1 MVEETTWRL
10 DMGASLVAEGVQFRL
25 WAPLA
30 QRVEVERCGTAPSYL
45 PMALDTDG
53 IWTAVLPDAGEG
65 TRYQYRLNG
74 ESVLPDPYSRS
85 QPLGVHGPS
94 EVVDPLAYTWHD
106 QAWRGVDMRGLVL
119 YECHVGT
126 VTPAGTCDAL
136 IEQLE
141 RLVHLGITAVELMPV
156 AAFPGRW
163 NWGYDGV
170 YPFAVSAN
178 YGGPTALKRL
188 VDAAHQRGVAVFLD
202 VVYNHL
208 GPEGNYVSQVS
219 PYYVSTRYRTPW
231 GAAMNYDGPHSRL
244 VRRFA
249 IDNACYWLHEYHLD
263 GLRLD
268 ATSRLYDSSQPHILQ
283 ELAQTVRAS
292 LPPERS
298 VVLIAETS
306 ENDVR
311 YLSPPTSGGHGYDA
325 VWTDDMYWSFRRYIT
340 GDHEGRYQDYD
351 GTLAEVARTINQGF
365 LYEGEWSSY
374 LQSPRGTPARQ
385 QPAWQFQYCLQ
396 HHDHVGNRAF
406 GDRIHRHVDLQRYRV
421 ASAVWLLL
429 PYTPLIFMGQ
439 EFAASSPFLYF
450 TDHPPDLGQLV
461 AAGRRREFSVYA
473 AFADPA
479 AAARIPDP
487 QAEDTFLRSRLPLKE
502 LDRSPGREIQHLY
515 RTLLAFRRTDPV
527 LRQQDRR
534 MVHAQAIT
542 PDLLT
547 VAWQHP
553 YAPRVLLANFGV
565 PSHVRLADVVHT
577 PDHTVWRVVLDTS
590 IQPFGG
596 AGELSR
602 LQDDVVHL
610 PARTAVFTVA
620 ETNANHTRPSASN
633 ALACISAGVS
643 TSDLSHNRR
652 SSGSL

>member
-1 MVEETTWRL
+1 MTEETSWRL
-10 DMGASLVAEGVQFRL
+10 DMGANLGAAGMQFRL
-25 WAPLA
+25 WAPLV
-30 QRVEVERCGTAPSYL
+30 QRVEVELYGTETSYL
-45 PMALDTDG
+45 PMVLDTDG
-53 IWTAVLPDAGEG
+53 LWTAVLPGGREG
-65 TRYQYRLNG
+65 TRYTYRLNG
-74 ESVLPDPYSRS
+74 AASFPDPYSRS

-106 QAWRGVDMRGLVL
+106 QTWRGVDIRGVVI

-136 IEQLE
+136 IAQLE
-141 RLVHLGITAVELMPV
+141 RLVQLGITALELMPV
-156 AAFPGRW
+156 AACPGRW

-178 YGGPTALKRL
+178 YGGPTAFKRL
-188 VDAAHQRGVAVFLD
+188 VDAAHQCGLAVFLD

-208 GPEGNYVSQVS
+208 GPDGNYFPQFS
-219 PYYVSTRYRTPW
+219 PYYCTTRYRTPW

-244 VRRFA
+244 VRRLP

-268 ATSRLYDSSQPHILQ
+268 ATSRIYDSSQPHVLQ

-292 LPPERS
+292 LPPERR

-311 YLSPPTSGGHGYDA
+311 YLLPASSGGHGYDA
-325 VWTDDMYWSFRRYIT
+325 VWTDDMYWSFRRYMT
-340 GDHEGRYQDYD
+340 GDHEGRYQDYE
-351 GTLAEVARTINQGF
+351 GTLAEMARTINQGF

-374 LQSPRGTPARQ
+374 LRSARGTPARQ

-406 GDRIHRHVDLQRYRV
+406 GERVHHDLDLERYRV

-450 TDHPPDLGQLV
+450 TDHPAELGQLV
-461 AAGRRREFSVYA
+461 AAGRRREFGVYA

-487 QAEDTFLRSRLPLKE
+487 QAEDTFLRSRLPLDE
-502 LDRSPGREIQHLY
+502 LNRSPGRDIQHLY
-515 RTLLAFRRTDPV
+515 RTLLALRRTDPM

-534 MVHAQAIT
+534 MIHAQAIT
-542 PDLLT
+542 PDVLT
-547 VAWQHP
+547 VAWRHP
-553 YAPRVLLANFGV
+553 HTPRVLLANFG
-565 PSHVRLADVVHT
+565 SLSDVRLADVAQT
-577 PDHTVWRVVLDTS
+577 LDHTTWRIVLDTS
-590 IQPFGG
+590 AEPFGG
-596 AGELSR
+596 AGTQSR
-602 LQDDVVHL
+602 LQDNIVQL
-610 PARTAVFTVA
+610 SARSAVFVVA
-620 ETNANHTRPSASN
+620 DTDE
-633 ALACISAGVS
+633 
-643 TSDLSHNRR
+643 
-652 SSGSL
+652 